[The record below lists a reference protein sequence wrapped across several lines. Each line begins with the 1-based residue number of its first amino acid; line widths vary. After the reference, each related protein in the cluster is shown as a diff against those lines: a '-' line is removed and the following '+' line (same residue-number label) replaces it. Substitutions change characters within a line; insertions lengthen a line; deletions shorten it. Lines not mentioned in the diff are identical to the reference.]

1 MKKPSAAASASQS
14 VTKEKDEAT
23 PPQSSIGPP
32 NGSNILR
39 PGKIDE
45 EHAKSAFKKPS
56 GEIKIKGKSMPAQII
71 ASICTS
77 VASSQYSAAT
87 AAAPS
92 LFQYAPAPRNCARA
106 SCN

>member
-1 MKKPSAAASASQS
+1 MKKPAAEASASQS
-14 VTKEKDEAT
+14 VEKEKDSAT

-56 GEIKIKGKSMPAQII
+56 GEIKIKGELTYLHLS
-71 ASICTS
+71 
-77 VASSQYSAAT
+77 
-87 AAAPS
+87 
-92 LFQYAPAPRNCARA
+92 
-106 SCN
+106 